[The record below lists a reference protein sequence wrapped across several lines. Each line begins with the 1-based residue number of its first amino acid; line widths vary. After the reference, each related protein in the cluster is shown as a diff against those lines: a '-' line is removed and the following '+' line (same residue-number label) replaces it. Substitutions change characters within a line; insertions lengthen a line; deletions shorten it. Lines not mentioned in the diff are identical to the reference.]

1 MKKTA
6 AQTLIALAC
15 SSVHA
20 QQMGMASGQPGSTTF
35 SMMTDVSKVCP
46 AIVVV
51 PSEGSLDNIVRI
63 SGDKRVQMGYTQED
77 AAVYQQGEDP
87 DMMKRIQMMFP
98 LFSAELHLVVAA
110 NSPIKTLAELAGKR
124 VYESAAGTGTWVTA
138 QVIKSVTKI
147 NWVPVNLAKK
157 EDGLRAIQQGQAD
170 AGLFVEGR
178 PIALLENATGI
189 RLIPISNPQL
199 DAYKYEARI
208 LYNRALI
215 PSGSYAWQT
224 AAVPTYKVKFAL
236 MTYAYKNE
244 HQKEIGDFVTC
255 IVRNIGTLQKNGHSK
270 WKDVD
275 PTEIDKISWPVHP
288 AAMAAIKRELKAG
301 R

>member
-1 MKKTA
+1 MKKATTL
-6 AQTLIALAC
+6 TLIAFAC
-15 SSVHA
+15 STVHA
-20 QQMGMASGQPGSTTF
+20 QQMGMASGQAGSTTHL
-35 SMMTDVSKVCP
+35 MMTDVSRYCP
-46 AIVVV
+46 INVLT
-51 PSEGSLDNIVRI
+51 SEGSLDNIVRI
-63 SGDKRVQMGYTQED
+63 SGDKAVQMGYTQED

-87 DMMKRIQMMFP
+87 DMMKRIQMVFP

-110 NSPIKTLAELAGKR
+110 NSPIKTLADLAGKR
-124 VYESAAGTGTWVTA
+124 VYESAQGTGTWVTA
-138 QVIKSVTKI
+138 QVIKGVTKI

-157 EDGLRAIQQGQAD
+157 EDGLRAILQGQAD

-178 PIALLENATGI
+178 PIGLLEKAAGI
-189 RLIPISNPQL
+189 RLIPIAHPQL
-199 DAYKYEARI
+199 DAFKY
-208 LYNRALI
+208 YTRALI

-224 AAVPTYKVKFAL
+224 AATPTYKVKFAL

-244 HQKEIGDFVTC
+244 RQQEIASIVTC
-255 IVRNIGTLQKNGHSK
+255 IVKNMGALQKTGHSK